1 MSLYGNRIQTVT
13 ESYDDIM
20 DRESSITLEEFAQ
33 MQQNVIET
41 IFESQEVLE
50 RAQMIYEGANIEYT
64 KAFRAGKKKF
74 VAAQKQCKKAI
85 RAKDYKEAKR
95 QAKIMKASC
104 DEIQK
109 AIESTKGTV
118 ESAVFGFFAT
128 GLLDMYE
135 NLIPCAFS
143 LGGLAIT
150 SATAKNILAS
160 GTKLGAGAMIGVSAY
175 WIGIIAMYINGIIV
189 TVKDI
194 INVIDRADSG
204 DSAEDQVNLY
214 RNRLLVYIK
223 DMRKR
228 VDRLESMIERKE
240 KNPNV

>member
-1 MSLYGNRIQTVT
+1 
-13 ESYDDIM
+13 
-20 DRESSITLEEFAQ
+20 
-33 MQQNVIET
+33 
-41 IFESQEVLE
+41 
-50 RAQMIYEGANIEYT
+50 
-64 KAFRAGKKKF
+64 
-74 VAAQKQCKKAI
+74 
-85 RAKDYKEAKR
+85 
-95 QAKIMKASC
+95 
-104 DEIQK
+104 
-109 AIESTKGTV
+109 
-118 ESAVFGFFAT
+118 
-128 GLLDMYE
+128 
-135 NLIPCAFS
+135 
-143 LGGLAIT
+143 
-150 SATAKNILAS
+150 
-160 GTKLGAGAMIGVSAY
+160 MIGVSAY